1 MRAAENVIKPLGA
14 KLVAFY
20 KRFVMKTKF
29 VGYLRAAGVVGKEDN
44 FDIRMQQLSAFE
56 RVALN
61 NAAVSFERLCGCK

>member
-1 MRAAENVIKPLGA
+1 
-14 KLVAFY
+14 
-20 KRFVMKTKF
+20 MKTKF